1 MFSQSPWLFV
11 LAVIFLL
18 PLACKEAPRGGELRE
33 EDKPVAGAVPST
45 SGTDLLVFRFT
56 GFVTPSPIQGRAG
69 KFTLTNHAEK
79 GVREVELRLFYQDE
93 TGGVLDTFPW
103 VVSEPGEVVT
113 AGGTRELVAG
123 YMVPA
128 EAATIRVAVRRVV
141 FSDGTARDFGE
152 EGGP

>member
-18 PLACKEAPRGGELRE
+18 PLACKEAPRGRALPE
-33 EDKPVAGAVPST
+33 ERPAAEAVPSS
-45 SGTDLLVFRFT
+45 SGNDLLAFRFT

-69 KFTLTNHAEK
+69 KFTVTNNAEK
-79 GVREVELRLFYQDE
+79 GVRELELRLFYQDE

-103 VVSEPGEVVT
+103 VVSEPGNVVT